1 MNLLYFIIDKIYINC
16 GLITK
21 QGILYTISI
30 TFIVF
35 FSYSIG
41 EQNYIK
47 KAKILSE
54 SNFGT

>member
-1 MNLLYFIIDKIYINC
+1 M
-16 GLITK
+16 K

-47 KAKILSE
+47 KANILSE